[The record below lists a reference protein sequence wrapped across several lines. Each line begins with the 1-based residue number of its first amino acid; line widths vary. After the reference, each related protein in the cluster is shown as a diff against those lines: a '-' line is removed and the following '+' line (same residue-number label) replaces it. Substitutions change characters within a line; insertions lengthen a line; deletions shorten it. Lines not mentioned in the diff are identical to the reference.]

1 VSAISLSAAWRDR
14 PLVTRAVRVILLLA
28 ILQAIVAAGAWWLT
42 EDWLFPKGAP
52 SDVPAAATE
61 RLADL
66 YAAAAV
72 RLVAASDAAAL
83 AQLVKRAAAW
93 PEVVYVG
100 VEDAQG
106 RVLAHTDPARVGTI
120 WYEVTSTK
128 IRAAAGA
135 AHREV
140 AVPIVDAAQKDG
152 PALGRIRLGYIALGG
167 AATNGGLAGG
177 HGSILVVTL
186 AVAAAVPLGAL
197 IAYVTNRPAAASAEA
212 PSQSLESLAQ
222 ATWSD
227 RERLVAEIRRL
238 KESLAEHAP
247 DPGRLEPAPALPA
260 PAAPPAPAGAMQ
272 EPAILSVAQAVRT
285 SLTNILGF
293 SKLLLRET
301 DGSLTESQSADV
313 LSIQRAGVELL
324 RLVAGL
330 SELSR
335 AEAGLMPVQP
345 EPVDPRALLHE
356 LAADC
361 GSAHSLDIKVECPPD
376 LPMVRADRG
385 HLVQILHT
393 LIMQA
398 TALDGHGE
406 VTLRPRTD
414 ASTLHI
420 TVAHPGR
427 AIPEDA
433 VATFFEPFA
442 GKESSGTRVG
452 LALARA
458 LARLNGGG
466 VGVAQPPGEGVVFT
480 VDIPLETDAA
490 PRPA

>member
-1 VSAISLSAAWRDR
+1 
-14 PLVTRAVRVILLLA
+14 
-28 ILQAIVAAGAWWLT
+28 
-42 EDWLFPKGAP
+42 
-52 SDVPAAATE
+52 
-61 RLADL
+61 
-66 YAAAAV
+66 
-72 RLVAASDAAAL
+72 
-83 AQLVKRAAAW
+83 
-93 PEVVYVG
+93 VV
-100 VEDAQG
+100 
-106 RVLAHTDPARVGTI
+106 
-120 WYEVTSTK
+120 
-128 IRAAAGA
+128 
-135 AHREV
+135 
-140 AVPIVDAAQKDG
+140 
-152 PALGRIRLGYIALGG
+152 
-167 AATNGGLAGG
+167 
-177 HGSILVVTL
+177 
-186 AVAAAVPLGAL
+186 AAVPLGAL
-197 IAYVTNRPAAASAEA
+197 LAYLTDRPAAPPAEP

-227 RERLVAEIRRL
+227 RERLVAEIRHL
-238 KESLAEHAP
+238 KETLAERASDPARAP
-247 DPGRLEPAPALPA
+247 LALAPSAPVA
-260 PAAPPAPAGAMQ
+260 PAAAMQ

-293 SKLLLRET
+293 SKLLLREA
-301 DGSLTESQSADV
+301 DGPLTESQSADV

-330 SELSR
+330 SELGR
-335 AEAGLMPVQP
+335 AEAGLMPLHP

-376 LPMVRADRG
+376 LAPDLPLVRADRG

-398 TALDGHGE
+398 TTLDGHGE
-406 VTLRPRTD
+406 VALRPR
-414 ASTLHI
+414 ASASMLHI

-427 AIPEDA
+427 TIPEDA
-433 VATFFEPFA
+433 VAAFFDPFA
-442 GKESSGTRVG
+442 GKESNGTRVG

-466 VGVAQPPGEGVVFT
+466 VAVAQPPDEGVVFT